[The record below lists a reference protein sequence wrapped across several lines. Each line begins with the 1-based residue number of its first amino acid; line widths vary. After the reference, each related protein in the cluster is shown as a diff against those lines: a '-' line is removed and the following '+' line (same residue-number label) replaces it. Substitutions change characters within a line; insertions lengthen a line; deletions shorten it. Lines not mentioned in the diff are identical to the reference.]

1 MYELYKQAKELLWQ
15 EYKKNFQIVKDSD
28 FHRAY
33 VNEKIRHS
41 LQVSGAGNGIL
52 RHEAFFQNRSA
63 EFLDICRCA
72 VILHDIFRFNEVRR
86 WFLSNEKSDHGVE
99 GADMLKHLPPFD
111 DIRITLPVKH
121 HGHLVEKF
129 YQDEEYI
136 ALKDPALKRD
146 IEHIHFA
153 VRDADK
159 IANWQILTGEFEAM
173 RPVWLPYPQDMSS
186 AQSKITPE
194 AWASFLDRETV
205 PLKFIL
211 TNADMLLS
219 ILSWLFDVNYSY
231 SVFYCRRLNLFNKF
245 YKLFEII
252 GVDKDKCEQIKNTV
266 REYLADRFQ
275 VSDLKC

>member
-1 MYELYKQAKELLWQ
+1 MYKLYNQAKELLEQ
-15 EYKKNFQIVKDSD
+15 EYNKNFQIVKESD

-33 VNEKIRHS
+33 INEKIRHS

-52 RHEAFFQNRSA
+52 RHEAYFQNRSE
-63 EFLDICRCA
+63 EFLDICRSA
-72 VILHDIFRFNEVRR
+72 IVLHDIFRFSEVSR
-86 WFLSNEKSDHGVE
+86 WFLSGELSDHGVE
-99 GADMLKHLPPFD
+99 GATMLKNLPPFD
-111 DIRITLPVKH
+111 DIRITLAIKH
-121 HGHLVEKF
+121 HGHLVERF

-186 AQSKITPE
+186 AQSRITPE
-194 AWASFLDRETV
+194 AWESFINKNPVPREF
-205 PLKFIL
+205 KM

-219 ILSWLFDVNYSY
+219 VLSWLFDVNYAY
-231 SVFYCRRLNLFNKF
+231 SIFYCRRLNLFNKYF
-245 YKLFEII
+245 KLFEII
-252 GVDKDKCEQIKNTV
+252 GVDKEKCAQIKNTV
-266 REYLADRFQ
+266 CEYLAGRFK
-275 VSDLKC
+275 VNDLKC